1 MKKLI
6 LTLAIAVFACNG
18 FAYYSSEQG
27 RWISRDPIEE
37 QGGENLYAM
46 VQNCPISKTDF
57 LGLFEIYTH
66 SRGWGHVGITDD
78 SGTTYDYGRYRGTY
92 SGKGGLHAGP
102 NILKKSTATPNADR
116 TFHFNVCPE
125 LEKKITQV
133 LGTKLNSGSSVW
145 PEQVKMKFRTQPA
158 PLSSN
163 ERYMGSDWST
173 SDNCMTFTFSALV
186 GAVKQVADDP
196 KATKTEKEQAK
207 VLINLAWSSVWDA
220 TPDGVTGTLDRY
232 ASKYNWISSGGGT
245 SDKKDDPC
253 CGSSK

>member
-6 LTLAIAVFACNG
+6 LSLAIAVFACNG

-102 NILKKSTATPNADR
+102 NI
-116 TFHFNVCPE
+116 
-125 LEKKITQV
+125 
-133 LGTKLNSGSSVW
+133 
-145 PEQVKMKFRTQPA
+145 
-158 PLSSN
+158 
-163 ERYMGSDWST
+163 
-173 SDNCMTFTFSALV
+173 
-186 GAVKQVADDP
+186 
-196 KATKTEKEQAK
+196 
-207 VLINLAWSSVWDA
+207 
-220 TPDGVTGTLDRY
+220 
-232 ASKYNWISSGGGT
+232 
-245 SDKKDDPC
+245 
-253 CGSSK
+253 